1 MLDSLLLLSGS
12 DIPFIE
18 AQLSIHNPTLKEI
31 SYVGEENFLNGYQL
45 LNVSKNF
52 LPEEDKVNLG
62 DISNFDILI
71 AILKERN
78 AVMQKNRSCVF
89 MVLALLF
96 PSYAISLKKDS
107 IALKKEGTEEEEH
120 IINKNNFDTFQEI
133 IKQMFSFG
141 PDDDQNDF
149 NPSGQLANRIA
160 EKLRKRYNKLA
171 ELENKTQKIDVYS
184 RYASVLAIGL
194 NLDIKQVL
202 NYTPYQLFDQLLRYN
217 FKSNSDIYLQAKMAG
232 AKDMKDPEDWMKDVH
247 SKS

>member
-1 MLDSLLLLSGS
+1 
-12 DIPFIE
+12 
-18 AQLSIHNPTLKEI
+18 
-31 SYVGEENFLNGYQL
+31 
-45 LNVSKNF
+45 
-52 LPEEDKVNLG
+52 
-62 DISNFDILI
+62 
-71 AILKERN
+71 
-78 AVMQKNRSCVF
+78 
-89 MVLALLF
+89 
-96 PSYAISLKKDS
+96 
-107 IALKKEGTEEEEH
+107 
-120 IINKNNFDTFQEI
+120 
-133 IKQMFSFG
+133 MFSFG

-149 NPSGQLANRIA
+149 NPSGQLANKIA

-184 RYASVLAIGL
+184 RYASILAIGL